1 MVKLTIIIVV
11 SAFYLIQSKQIIKIA
26 QNIFDFKST
35 CFLKV
40 ELKKRFI
47 LVAVYI

>member
-35 CFLKV
+35 CCF
-40 ELKKRFI
+40 ESGAEKRFI
-47 LVAVYI
+47 LVAVNI